1 MPHRRGT
8 FREDVTEL
16 LERFAHK
23 GTPHLFD
30 EARKS
35 ASQDDQTSNGDCPIF
50 RLNQSLFE
58 TAPDRKPDKAL
69 LFGRGAGRR

>member
-1 MPHRRGT
+1 VPHRRGT
-8 FREDVTEL
+8 FREDMTEL

-35 ASQDDQTSNGDCPIF
+35 TSQDHQTSKGDCPVF
-50 RLNQSLFE
+50 QLNQSLFE
-58 TAPDRKPDKAL
+58 TTRGRKADQGL
-69 LFGRGAGRR
+69 LFGRGARRR